1 VFLGLAALQ
10 ASPVLA
16 QPVGSSTPYDGELFA
31 LTNQDRVSNG
41 EAALAGNGTLSGIAE
56 SSPYYG
62 CSPSPIYGRAADMLT
77 RDYFSHVIP
86 GCSGDGG
93 YVWAIM
99 SADGVDYSSA
109 GENVGWESGYADP
122 AAQVNT
128 DFMASPE
135 HRANIL
141 GSFDELGIGSWYDS
155 GSWNYPGSGGGPY
168 SNVYMFAEE
177 FALVGAASAPA
188 PVQTPSSG
196 GSSGSQ
202 SAPTPTPTPRPT
214 AVPTPVPT
222 PVPTSVPTSVPTAA
236 PTAVPTPVPTRRA
249 TNNSG
254 ALTPPSGTSGSG
266 QSPTSGNGAAA
277 SSLTAISDGHAA
289 PVGTLA
295 VAVNDWTLALS
306 VLGSPAAI
314 ALEWAASLVLIAVM
328 LGLVLADP
336 WRRPLG
342 PWHHKGA

>member
-1 VFLGLAALQ
+1 MADGPTKGKGGRRHRLPTRLWSALGGVIVFLGLAALQ

-202 SAPTPTPTPRPT
+202 SAPTPTPTP
-214 AVPTPVPT
+214 APTPAPT
-222 PVPTSVPTSVPTAA
+222 PT
-236 PTAVPTPVPTRRA
+236 PTPK
-249 TNNSG
+249 
-254 ALTPPSGTSGSG
+254 PPAPGVGSKEPRLAQGLLAGTIDQVIGSY
-266 QSPTSGNGAAA
+266 
-277 SSLTAISDGHAA
+277 LD
-289 PVGTLA
+289 
-295 VAVNDWTLALS
+295 
-306 VLGSPAAI
+306 
-314 ALEWAASLVLIAVM
+314 E
-328 LGLVLADP
+328 
-336 WRRPLG
+336 
-342 PWHHKGA
+342 